1 MDTLARH
8 FLVELRGCR
17 AELLNQPDTVKDLLR
32 RAATEAGATI
42 VAEVLH
48 AYSPHGV
55 TGVVVIEES
64 HLSLH
69 TWPEEGYAA
78 VDFYTCGKVAVERAV
93 ALLGKALGATR
104 VDVMAVERGR
114 PPGEVPFR
122 VLDREE

>member
-1 MDTLARH
+1 LDTLARH

-17 AELLNQPDTVKDLLR
+17 ADLLNQPETVKDLLR

-42 VAEVLH
+42 VAEVVH

-69 TWPEEGYAA
+69 TWPEKGYAA

-93 ALLGKALGATR
+93 ALLGKALGATS
-104 VDVMAVERGR
+104 VETMVVERGR
-114 PPGEVPFR
+114 PPGKAPFH